1 MMSKQSLEVF
11 FMVFGCSA
19 YVNLEWKI
27 CIELVITI
35 GRKTIFG
42 LFLLSKNNHHH
53 LDLKNKLSDEKIS
66 I

>member
-1 MMSKQSLEVF
+1 M
-11 FMVFGCSA
+11 
-19 YVNLEWKI
+19 